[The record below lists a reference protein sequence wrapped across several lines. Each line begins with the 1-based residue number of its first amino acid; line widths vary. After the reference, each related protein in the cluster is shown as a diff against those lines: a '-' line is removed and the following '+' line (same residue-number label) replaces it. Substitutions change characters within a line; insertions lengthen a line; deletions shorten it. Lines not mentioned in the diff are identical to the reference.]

1 MLNLTEKSNIMLF
14 KSKNKKPLPQ
24 RDIEGIKQIC
34 RLLFVDDKRFPVV
47 NLLKESGWRNTTAI
61 RDVDTL
67 NQIEIKDAHMIF
79 VDVQGV
85 GKKLKFSD
93 EGLGL
98 VIALKEKYPNKKIIV
113 YSAEAA
119 GSVQAFHRGIDIADA
134 RLSKLADPIS
144 FINAVERFAL
154 ELFSLETCVERIKK
168 AIYNEFG
175 QNMETEDII
184 KKIKNIHTK
193 NNYSVESISKVFNL
207 DNAGSIASIV
217 GLFLKP

>member
-1 MLNLTEKSNIMLF
+1 MLF
-14 KSKNKKPLPQ
+14 KSKNKKLLPQ
-24 RDIEGIKQIC
+24 RDIESIKQIC
-34 RLLFVDDKRFPVV
+34 RLLFIDDKRFPIV
-47 NLLKESGWRNTTAI
+47 NLLKESGWINTTAI

-67 NQIEIKDAHMIF
+67 NQIDIKDAHVIF

-119 GSVQAFHRGIDIADA
+119 GHVQAFHRGIDIADA
-134 RLSKLADPIS
+134 RLSKLADPIY
-144 FINAVERFAL
+144 FINTVERFSL
-154 ELFSLETCVERIKK
+154 ELFSLEACVERVKK

-184 KKIKNIHTK
+184 KKIKNIHSK

-207 DNAGSIASIV
+207 DNAGSIASII